1 MFTTAECGGR
11 SVYYYVLAG
20 EQTGGTAVFGAAV
33 EYGEERTLLRALAVS
48 REKVEQLL
56 EAMARGTVTAVT
68 ARDVAED
75 GLAD

>member
-33 EYGEERTLLRALAVS
+33 EYGEERTLLRSLAAS
-48 REKVEQLL
+48 RRRVEDLL
-56 EAMARGTVTAVT
+56 SAMARGTVTPVT
-68 ARDVAED
+68 AKDVAED
-75 GLAD
+75 WLVG